1 LSMKSF
7 EAGPSPEQIKSE
19 EEMSLELP
27 KEGGLEMRETV
38 VEKAELKPEQAIAQE
53 RSVLE
58 RFKGKAKQVASVLLF
73 VSALSVGPGMVSEAY
88 AQGTKLTTRTEQVR
102 KQEKTKTREGAPEWV
117 ARAISGEIFWEEGET
132 IFAVGI
138 VSRIQNISLLRSTA
152 GNRAR
157 ANLLKAASREKGTL
171 KGSTVLSFWK
181 SPDGTMFALARV
193 SKSDISND

>member
-1 LSMKSF
+1 MKSF

-117 ARAISGEIFWEEGET
+117 ARAISGEIF
-132 IFAVGI
+132 
-138 VSRIQNISLLRSTA
+138 
-152 GNRAR
+152 
-157 ANLLKAASREKGTL
+157 
-171 KGSTVLSFWK
+171 
-181 SPDGTMFALARV
+181 
-193 SKSDISND
+193 